1 MRKEDTG
8 KSILVAYTTNSGST
22 TEVAEAVGE
31 TLSEAGLPAEVRR
44 LEEVTRPESYAAAVI
59 GAPLILGWHRT
70 AVRFVKRHRE
80 TLSTMPVAL
89 FFTAMSLTGAEEAL
103 PFPTYVDPELIKPP
117 ARTDRL
123 TFKERYATRSNYLRP
138 VFKVAPQLG
147 PVSAAFFGGKL
158 ELYRLNP
165 LQMLFVMLVIGS
177 APGDRRNW
185 TAIREW
191 GGGLPP
197 LLCNV

>member
-1 MRKEDTG
+1 MHKEDQD

-22 TEVAEAVGE
+22 AEVAEAICE
-31 TLSEAGLPAEVRR
+31 SLNAAGLPAEVRR
-44 LEEVTRPESYAAAVI
+44 LEEVSRPEAYAAAVI
-59 GAPLILGWHRT
+59 GAPLILGWHRA
-70 AVRFVKRHRE
+70 AVRFVKRHRQ
-80 TLSTMPVAL
+80 TLSTLPVAL
-89 FFTAMSLTGAEEAL
+89 FFTAMSLTEAEETL
-103 PFPTYVDPELIKPP
+103 PIATYVDPELIKPP
-117 ARTDRL
+117 ARAGRL

-138 VFKVAPQLG
+138 VFKAAPQLA

-191 GGGLPP
+191 AAGLPP
-197 LLCNV
+197 LLLDD